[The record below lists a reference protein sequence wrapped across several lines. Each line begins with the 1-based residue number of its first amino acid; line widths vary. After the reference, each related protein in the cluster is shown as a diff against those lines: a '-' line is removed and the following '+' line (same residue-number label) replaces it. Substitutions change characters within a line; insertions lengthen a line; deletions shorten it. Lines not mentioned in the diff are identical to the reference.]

1 MGIGMGIGMK
11 NGTWMIVVGGGTPKR
26 CGGNGIGGERL
37 VGPFTFAGI
46 RTSPGI
52 EFGAGVNVGI
62 GVVVGGIWTFDSG
75 FGEVVV
81 DVDDVD
87 EDEVGFGVVDVAML
101 VTLLGWRGLKA
112 EMVVAIGRPAATTN
126 KHKMK
131 IQFKVTPKDIL
142 LVFLNLV

>member
-1 MGIGMGIGMK
+1 
-11 NGTWMIVVGGGTPKR
+11 
-26 CGGNGIGGERL
+26 L

-62 GVVVGGIWTFDSG
+62 GAVVGGIWTFDSG

-81 DVDDVD
+81 DVDDDDDV
-87 EDEVGFGVVDVAML
+87 VGFGVVDVAML
-101 VTLLGWRGLKA
+101 FTTLLGWRGLKA

-131 IQFKVTPKDIL
+131 NHFKVAAK
-142 LVFLNLV
+142 

>member
-1 MGIGMGIGMK
+1 
-11 NGTWMIVVGGGTPKR
+11 
-26 CGGNGIGGERL
+26 L

-62 GVVVGGIWTFDSG
+62 GAVVGGIWTFDSG
-75 FGEVVV
+75 LGEVVV
-81 DVDDVD
+81 DID

-101 VTLLGWRGLKA
+101 FTTLLGWRGLKA
-112 EMVVAIGRPAATTN
+112 EMVVAIGRPATTTN

-131 IQFKVTPKDIL
+131 NHFKVAPKEIL
-142 LVFLNLV
+142 LVL

>member
-1 MGIGMGIGMK
+1 
-11 NGTWMIVVGGGTPKR
+11 
-26 CGGNGIGGERL
+26 L

-62 GVVVGGIWTFDSG
+62 GVVVVVIWTFDSG

-81 DVDDVD
+81 DVDEDDDV
-87 EDEVGFGVVDVAML
+87 VGFGVVDVAML
-101 VTLLGWRGLKA
+101 FTTLLGWRGLKA

-131 IQFKVTPKDIL
+131 NQFKVAAKEML
-142 LVFLNLV
+142 LVL